1 MPSAQKK
8 GKKKMEKM
16 TFDQWWEKMGAWR
29 YAEIM
34 VQLPIALSARGIAA
48 EAWEAAAREMVNPIP
63 ISVDVVTITAP
74 ADATPGEIAAALETP
89 PAPSDGSDIYTPAPR

>member
-1 MPSAQKK
+1 
-8 GKKKMEKM
+8 MENL
-16 TFDQWWEKMGAWR
+16 TFDQWWEKLGAWR

-48 EAWEAAAREMVNPIP
+48 EAWEAARAMEKAAPV
-63 ISVDVVTITAP
+63 SVDVVTIIAP